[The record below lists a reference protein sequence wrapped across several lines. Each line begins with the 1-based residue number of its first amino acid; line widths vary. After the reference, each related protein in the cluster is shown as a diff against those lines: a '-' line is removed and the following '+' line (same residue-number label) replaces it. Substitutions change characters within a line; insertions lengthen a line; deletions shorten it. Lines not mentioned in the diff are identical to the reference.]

1 MTTQLDTRSPA
12 AALDDERRWQAVQEQ
27 DAAFDGAFVLAV
39 RTTGIYCRPT
49 CPARTPKREN
59 VRFLA
64 SPEEAERAGFRACK
78 RCRPDSQN
86 GEQADLVRKTCDYID
101 SHLGEPPTLA
111 ELGVALGMSPSH
123 LQRTFKRLMGISP
136 AQYLRMRRLS
146 LMKAQLKNGASV
158 TSAMYEAGFGSSSR
172 LYESAQSEL
181 GMTPSTYGKRGR
193 GMEIG
198 YVIVDC
204 YLGRLLVA
212 ATGRGLCAVNIG
224 DNDEALAAALHADF
238 RLAHIVPQ
246 NTGARQDSGLERW
259 VRGVLD
265 RLDGQQPHDSLPLDL
280 QATAFQ
286 RRVWQELQSIPY
298 GETRTYQ
305 EIAERLGN
313 PKAARAVGRACA
325 TNPVS
330 IVIPCH
336 RAVGAS
342 GSLTG
347 YRWGIERKRA
357 LLEREQDRERANAA
371 RGASLNAI

>member
-1 MTTQLDTRSPA
+1 MTTQLDSASPA
-12 AALDDERRWQAVQEQ
+12 ATLDDERRWRAVQDQ
-27 DAAFDGAFVLAV
+27 DVAFDGAFVLAV
-39 RTTGIYCRPT
+39 RTTGIYCRPA

-64 SPEEAERAGFRACK
+64 SPDEAERAGFRACK
-78 RCRPDSQN
+78 RCRPNEDPQN
-86 GEQADLVRKTCDYID
+86 DEQADLVRNACDYID
-101 SHLGEPPTLA
+101 SHLGESPTLA
-111 ELGVALGMSPSH
+111 ELGAALGMSPWH

-136 AQYLRMRRLS
+136 GQYLRTRRLF

-181 GMTPSTYGKRGR
+181 GMTPSTYGKCGR

-212 ATGRGLCAVNIG
+212 ATERGLCAVNIG
-224 DNDEALAAALHADF
+224 DDDDALEAALHADF
-238 RLAHIVPQ
+238 RLPTI
-246 NTGARQDSGLERW
+246 TRQHAGIERW

-286 RRVWQELQSIPY
+286 RQVWQQLQSIPY
-298 GETRTYQ
+298 GETRTYR
-305 EIAERLGN
+305 EIAERLGK

-336 RAVGAS
+336 RAVGAN
-342 GSLTG
+342 GSLSG

-357 LLEREQDRERANAA
+357 LLEREGANAT
-371 RGASLNAI
+371 

>member
-1 MTTQLDTRSPA
+1 MTTRLDTPRSN
-12 AALDDERRWQAVQEQ
+12 AALDDERRWQAVREQ
-27 DAAFDGAFVLAV
+27 DASFNGAFVLAV
-39 RTTGIYCRPT
+39 RTTGIYCRPA
-49 CPARTPKREN
+49 CPARTPKLEN

-64 SPEEAERAGFRACK
+64 SPDEAERAGFRACK
-78 RCRPDSQN
+78 RCRPNEDPQN
-86 GEQADLVRKTCDYID
+86 DEQADLVRNACDYID
-101 SHLGEPPTLA
+101 SHLGESPTLA
-111 ELGVALGMSPSH
+111 ELGAALGMSPWH

-136 AQYLRMRRLS
+136 GQYRRTRRLS

-181 GMTPSTYGKRGR
+181 GMTPSTYGKCGR

-198 YVIVDC
+198 YAIVDC

-212 ATGRGLCAVNIG
+212 ATERGLCAVNIG
-224 DNDEALAAALHADF
+224 DDDDALEAALHADF
-238 RLAHIVPQ
+238 RLATI
-246 NTGARQDSGLERW
+246 TRQHAGTERW

-265 RLDGQQPHDSLPLDL
+265 HLDGQQPHDSLPLDL

-286 RRVWQELQSIPY
+286 RQVWQQLQSIPY
-298 GETRTYQ
+298 GETRTYR
-305 EIAERLGN
+305 EIAERLGK

-336 RAVGAS
+336 RAVGAN

-357 LLEREQDRERANAA
+357 LQEHERASAT
-371 RGASLNAI
+371 

>member
-12 AALDDERRWQAVQEQ
+12 AALDDERRWQAVLEQ

-39 RTTGIYCRPT
+39 RTTGIYCRPA

-64 SPEEAERAGFRACK
+64 SPDEAERAGFRACK
-78 RCRPDSQN
+78 RCRPDTQN
-86 GEQADLVRKTCDYID
+86 DEQADLVRKTCDYID
-101 SHLGEPPTLA
+101 SHLDESPTLA
-111 ELGVALGMSPSH
+111 ELGATVGMSPSH

-136 AQYLRMRRLS
+136 GQYLRTRRLS
-146 LMKAQLKNGASV
+146 FMKAQLKNGESV

-172 LYESAQSEL
+172 LYETAQSEL

-212 ATGRGLCAVNIG
+212 ATERGLCAVNIG
-224 DNDEALAAALHADF
+224 DDDNTLEAALHADF
-238 RLAHIVPQ
+238 RLATI
-246 NTGARQDSGLERW
+246 ARQDTGLERW

-265 RLDGQQPHDSLPLDL
+265 HLGGQRPHDSLPLDL

-286 RRVWQELQSIPY
+286 RQVWQQLQSIPY
-298 GETRTYQ
+298 GETRTYR
-305 EIAERLGN
+305 EIAARLGK

-336 RAVGAS
+336 RAVGAN

-347 YRWGIERKRA
+347 YRWGTERKRK
-357 LLEREQDRERANAA
+357 LLEREQANAT
-371 RGASLNAI
+371 

>member
-12 AALDDERRWQAVQEQ
+12 AALDGERCWQAVREG
-27 DAAFDGAFVLAV
+27 DARFDGAFVIAV

-64 SPEEAERAGFRACK
+64 SPDEAERAGFRACK
-78 RCRPDSQN
+78 RCRPNEDSQN
-86 GEQADLVRKTCDYID
+86 AAQADLVRNVCRYID
-101 SHLGEPPTLA
+101 SHLGESPTLA
-111 ELGVALGMSPSH
+111 ELGAALRMSPSH

-136 AQYLRMRRLS
+136 GQYLRTRRLS
-146 LMKAQLKNGASV
+146 FMKAQLKNGESV

-181 GMTPSTYGKRGR
+181 GMTPSTYGKHGR

-204 YLGRLLVA
+204 YLDRLLVA
-212 ATGRGLCAVNIG
+212 ATGHGLCAVNIG
-224 DNDEALAAALHADF
+224 GSDDALEAALHGDF
-238 RLAHIVPQ
+238 RLAHIVQ
-246 NTGARQDSGLERW
+246 QDTGARQDTGLEWW

-265 RLDGQQPHDSLPLDL
+265 HLRGQQPHDSLPLDL

-286 RRVWQELQSIPY
+286 RQVWQQLQSIPY
-298 GETRTYQ
+298 GETRTYR
-305 EIAERLGN
+305 EIAERLGR

-336 RAVGAS
+336 RAVGAD
-342 GSLTG
+342 GGLTG

-357 LLEREQDRERANAA
+357 LLEREQERERTNAT
-371 RGASLNAI
+371 